1 MNEVET
7 STVAR
12 RLQSWPYLKQR
23 IPSGLVIHGYQIES
37 VAKVIHQL
45 DANAI
50 LADEVGLGKTIEA
63 GLIISELK
71 ARGAIDRVL
80 VLVPAGLITQW
91 IGELGQKFGFEAM
104 RSPKDQGWL
113 WVLSIDTAKRPPLSV
128 QLQYVEW
135 DLVIVDEAHHL
146 KNAETQNY
154 QLVAGLKRRHLLLL
168 TATPMENQ
176 LNELY
181 ILVNLVKPG
190 YFGSYLKFYRQFIL
204 DKRTPKNARELR
216 KLLAQVM
223 VRNQRQEVGLNLPPR
238 QVMLW
243 PIRLSGPEQELYH
256 ALTAALKIE
265 YRNRLGNP
273 DKTLLPLILMQRE
286 LCSSPRALLSTL
298 ARQDW
303 LGAERDRLL
312 GLAAS
317 IQRPE
322 KVRQVVQWVQASAER
337 TLIFTEY
344 RGTQD
349 TLVEALSEAGVEA
362 ECFHGGIQA
371 RDRDTLIDWFQSGE
385 SRVLVSTEAGGQ
397 GLNMQFCHRLLNFDL
412 PWNPMRIEQ
421 RIGRLHRI
429 GQRHPVEIFN
439 LYSIGT
445 IEEDILRL
453 LHEKID
459 LFRHVIGELDVI
471 LRHLQRRGSLEHRLL
486 DIFFWEDDHD
496 QVVNRLDQLG
506 REFHA
511 ARDRFRWP
519 EGAPPEGDD
528 GEIRRP
534 TVHVE
539 YF

>member
-1 MNEVET
+1 M
-7 STVAR
+7 AHW
-12 RLQSWPYLKQR
+12 LQCWPYLKQR
-23 IPSGLVIHGYQIES
+23 IPSGLVIHRYQIES

-80 VLVPAGLITQW
+80 ILVPAGLITQW
-91 IGELGQKFGFEAM
+91 ISELQQKFGFEAM

-113 WVLSIDTAKRPPLSV
+113 WVLSIDAAKRPPLCV

-146 KNAETQNY
+146 KNAETQNH
-154 QLVAGLKRRHLLLL
+154 QLVSGLKRRHLLLL

-204 DKRTPKNARELR
+204 DKRTPKNAEELR

-223 VRNQRQEVGLNLPPR
+223 VRNQRHAVGLSLPPR
-238 QVMLW
+238 EVTLW
-243 PIRLSGPEQELYH
+243 PIRLSGPEQELYRG
-256 ALTAALKIE
+256 LTAALRTE
-265 YRNRLGNP
+265 YRSRLGNR
-273 DKTLLPLILMQRE
+273 DQTLLPLILMQRE
-286 LCSSPRALLSTL
+286 LCSSPRALLPTL
-298 ARQDW
+298 ARQEW

-312 GLAAS
+312 ALAAS
-317 IQRPE
+317 IERPE
-322 KVRQVVQWVQASAER
+322 KVRQVVQWVKPSAER

-349 TLVEALSEAGVEA
+349 TLVEALWEAGIEA
-362 ECFHGGIQA
+362 ERFHGGIRPRE
-371 RDRDTLIDWFQSGE
+371 RDALIDWFQTAKP
-385 SRVLVSTEAGGQ
+385 RVLVSTEAGGQ
-397 GLNMQFCHRLLNFDL
+397 GLNLQFCHRLLNFDL

-421 RIGRLHRI
+421 RIGRLHRM
-429 GQRHPVEIFN
+429 GQQHPVEIFN

-471 LRHLQRRGSLEHRLL
+471 LRHLQRHGSLEHRLL
-486 DIFFWEDDHD
+486 DIFFWEDDHAH
-496 QVVNRLDQLG
+496 VEERLDQLG
-506 REFHA
+506 REFHV

-519 EGAPPEGDD
+519 DRAADEGPDAETEVPVPESS
-528 GEIRRP
+528 
-534 TVHVE
+534 
-539 YF
+539 